1 MLFAQ
6 RQHIQSR
13 RPLKVKC
20 SRKEIYSRVH
30 KIPEIKFED
39 QRLTSFAGLIIFQAL
54 FSQLALKERL
64 RSCFSHLTVSPIFG
78 HHFIVLV
85 LIVHLLM
92 GFRRLRDI
100 DYYRDDPIVKRLLGL
115 NRIPDVATVS
125 RALASSDQ
133 ESIVKIRGLCREWV
147 MVGLQK
153 VPLVRLTLD
162 FDGSVCWTTGQRIE
176 GTAVGY
182 NKKKKGARS
191 YYPLF
196 CTIAQTRQ
204 VFDVYHR
211 PGNVHDSKGGR
222 EFIESCI
229 EILQK
234 ALPWVR
240 IEVRVDSAFFS
251 DEIVTMLDGLKVE
264 FSVSVP
270 FERFPELKRM
280 IEERKRWKGMDE
292 TWSYFETDWKPKCWD
307 QKYRFLLIRQR
318 CKEIYKGPIQ
328 LDLFIPHEYGYE
340 FKVIVTNKACGMKKV
355 MRFHH
360 GRGSQE
366 GVFSELKS
374 QVQMD
379 YIPVRKLYGNQLYLM
394 ASVLAHNLTKQLQMI
409 AASPSRGTTE
419 KRSPLWAFTEMSWI
433 RHHLLQRAGRL
444 TEPQGKLTLTLS
456 GNDAVKRD
464 LLHFLNA
471 LKEAA

>member
-1 MLFAQ
+1 M
-6 RQHIQSR
+6 
-13 RPLKVKC
+13 KC
-20 SRKEIYSRVH
+20 SKKEIYSRVH

-39 QRLTSFAGLIIFQAL
+39 QRLTSFAGLIIFQPL
-54 FSQLALKERL
+54 FFRLAIKERL
-64 RSCFSHLTVSPIFG
+64 RSCFNHLTVSPIFG
-78 HHFIVLV
+78 HHLIVLV
-85 LIVHLLM
+85 LIVHLLI
-92 GFRRLRDI
+92 GFRRLRDM
-100 DYYRDDPIVKRLLGL
+100 DYYRDDPMVKRLLGL

-125 RALASSDQ
+125 RVLASADQ
-133 ESIVKIRGLCREWV
+133 ESIEKIRGLCREWV
-147 MVGLQK
+147 IARLQK
-153 VPLVRLTLD
+153 VPLARLTLD
-162 FDGSVCWTTGQRIE
+162 FDGSVCWTTSQRVE

-211 PGNVHDSKGGR
+211 PGNVHDSKGAC
-222 EFIESCI
+222 EFMTSCI
-229 EILQK
+229 EILQR

-251 DEIVTMLDGLKVE
+251 DDIVTLLDGLKVE
-264 FSVSVP
+264 FTVSVP

-280 IEERKRWKGMDE
+280 IEERKRWKGMNE

-307 QKYRFLLIRQR
+307 QRYRFLFIRQR
-318 CKEIYKGPIQ
+318 CREIYKGPIQ

-340 FKVIVTNKACGMKKV
+340 FKVIVTNKSCGMRKV

-394 ASVLAHNLTKQLQMI
+394 ASVLAHNLTKELQMI
-409 AASPSRGTTE
+409 AAPPSRGTTE
-419 KRSPLWAFTEMSWI
+419 KRSPLWIFTEIGLI

-456 GNDAVKRD
+456 GNEAVKRD
-464 LLHFLNA
+464 LLHFLDA

>member
-1 MLFAQ
+1 MLFTNQ
-6 RQHIQSR
+6 QNIQSR

-39 QRLTSFAGLIIFQAL
+39 QRLTSFAGLIIFQPL
-54 FSQLALKERL
+54 FSQLAIKERL

-100 DYYRDDPIVKRLLGL
+100 DYYREDPMVKRLLGL
-115 NRIPDVATVS
+115 NRIPEVATVS

-147 MVGLQK
+147 IVRLQK
-153 VPLVRLTLD
+153 VPWVRLTLD
-162 FDGSVCWTTGQRIE
+162 FDGSVCWTRGQRIE

-191 YYPLF
+191 DYPLF

-211 PGNVHDSKGGR
+211 PGNVHDSNGAR

-251 DEIVTMLDGLKVE
+251 DDIVTMLDGLKVE
-264 FSVSVP
+264 FTVSVP
-270 FERFPELKRM
+270 FERFPELKGM
-280 IEERKRWKGMDE
+280 IEERKRWRGMDE

-318 CKEIYKGPIQ
+318 CKEIYRGPIQ
-328 LDLFIPHEYGYE
+328 LDFFIPHEYGYE
-340 FKVIVTNKACGMKKV
+340 FKVIVTNKACGTKKV

-394 ASVLAHNLTKQLQMI
+394 ASVLAHNLTKELQMI
-409 AASPSRGTTE
+409 TASPNRGTTE
-419 KRSPLWAFTEMSWI
+419 RRSPLWKFTEMSWI

-456 GNDAVKRD
+456 GNDAVKKD
-464 LLHFLNA
+464 LLHFIDA
-471 LKEAA
+471 LKKAA

>member
-1 MLFAQ
+1 M
-6 RQHIQSR
+6 
-13 RPLKVKC
+13 KC

-39 QRLTSFAGLIIFQAL
+39 QRLTSFAGLIIFQPL
-54 FSQLALKERL
+54 FSQLAIKERL
-64 RSCFSHLTVSPIFG
+64 RGCFSHLTVSPIFG
-78 HHFIVLV
+78 HHLIVMI

-100 DYYRDDPIVKRLLGL
+100 DYYRDDPMVKRVLGL

-125 RALASSDQ
+125 RALANSDQ
-133 ESIVKIRGLCREWV
+133 DSIVKIRGLCREWV
-147 MVGLQK
+147 IVRLQK

-162 FDGSVCWTTGQRIE
+162 FDGSVCWTMGQRIE

-211 PGNVHDSKGGR
+211 PGNVHDSNGAR

-251 DEIVTMLDGLKVE
+251 DDIVTMLDGLKVE
-264 FSVSVP
+264 FTVSVP
-270 FERFPELKRM
+270 FERFPELKGM
-280 IEERKRWKGMDE
+280 IEERKRWRGMDD
-292 TWSYFETDWKPKCWD
+292 TWSYFETAWKPKCWD

-318 CKEIYKGPIQ
+318 CKEIYRGPIQ
-328 LDLFIPHEYGYE
+328 LDFFIPHAYGYE
-340 FKVIVTNKACGMKKV
+340 FKVIVTNKACGTKKV

-366 GVFSELKS
+366 GVFSES
-374 QVQMD
+374 D
-379 YIPVRKLYGNQLYLM
+379 TPRKAGGLM
-394 ASVLAHNLTKQLQMI
+394 SG
-409 AASPSRGTTE
+409 AASKAVDPIANR
-419 KRSPLWAFTEMSWI
+419 
-433 RHHLLQRAGRL
+433 RAKARL
-444 TEPQGKLTLTLS
+444 C
-456 GNDAVKRD
+456 R
-464 LLHFLNA
+464 
-471 LKEAA
+471 